1 LSGSRLREALTGIER
16 APSGRANTNGNT
28 ARPAVTPAA
37 LRCQPA
43 WSMPLLSL
51 LIKLFDIGITGMAD
65 ALVETVASSSP
76 ANPIARAVFDMTHIS
91 SLQYGFH
98 PSIPQECVTLG
109 TRPIEARR
117 RLSMASERSVP
128 PVRHAVGERPLF
140 ADTVEKLGN

>member
-1 LSGSRLREALTGIER
+1 
-16 APSGRANTNGNT
+16 
-28 ARPAVTPAA
+28 
-37 LRCQPA
+37 
-43 WSMPLLSL
+43 MPLLSP

-98 PSIPQECVTLG
+98 PSIPLECVTPG

-117 RLSMASERSVP
+117 RLLSMASEPSVP

-140 ADTVEKLGN
+140 AHLRRLSDVSNRRKPDVSQFAA